1 MTKFVS
7 LNARVTCRDDLAL
20 ALKAVDLIWMRGVKV
35 ERCCRVGLDIML
47 VAQTIVQ
54 NGSMSFQSVAGSMAT
69 CLRLQV
75 GSYEPYRVGDFV
87 VARQPIRLTAKRY
100 D

>member
-7 LNARVTCRDDLAL
+7 LNARVTCRGDLTL
-20 ALKAVDLIWMRGVKV
+20 ALKALDLIWVRGVKV

-54 NGSMSFQSVAGSMAT
+54 DGLKSFQSVT
-69 CLRLQV
+69 
-75 GSYEPYRVGDFV
+75 
-87 VARQPIRLTAKRY
+87 
-100 D
+100 